1 MCSSQSGGDVR
12 GSSPEPR
19 GTQGGATSSRGR
31 GQGHGGTGGTP
42 NTFASSVS
50 KLGFVPMQAPG
61 SSVAGRLPGR
71 RRPTQLGGGK
81 PEWTVGEALRGME
94 VALAG
99 VGREGCFGGSVG
111 SASEDDMASSRS
123 GEDSDAGPVGPGS
136 TRRRLTTQPSSEL
149 GLSAPEDPEAHA
161 LLLQLATT
169 RGWTLLRTAR
179 TLMGLKPGDRA
190 EMVARLAPAPLAS
203 TPKG

>member
-19 GTQGGATSSRGR
+19 GTQGGATSSRRR
-31 GQGHGGTGGTP
+31 GQGGTGGTP

-123 GEDSDAGPVGPGS
+123 GEDSDAGPVGRS
-136 TRRRLTTQPSSEL
+136 KRRRLATQPSSKQCL
-149 GLSAPEDPEAHA
+149 GEPKDPEAHA

>member
-1 MCSSQSGGDVR
+1 MCSSRSGGDVR

-19 GTQGGATSSRGR
+19 GTQGGATSR
-31 GQGHGGTGGTP
+31 GQGEGHGRTGGTP
-42 NTFASSVS
+42 NTFTASVS
-50 KLGFVPMQAPG
+50 KLGSVPTQAPG
-61 SSVAGRLPGR
+61 GSVAGRLPVR

-81 PEWTVGEALRGME
+81 PEWTVGEALKGME

-99 VGREGCFGGSVG
+99 VGREGCFDGNGG
-111 SASEDDMASSRS
+111 SASEGMASSGS
-123 GEDSDAGPVGPGS
+123 EEDNDAGPMGPGS
-136 TRRRLTTQPSSEL
+136 KRRRLATQPSSKQCL
-149 GLSAPEDPEAHA
+149 GEPKDPEAHA